1 MNSVPLNGSTSRV
14 FHSPINQR
22 GNGIAQS
29 AGETMKKPWTK
40 VLKRQKRR
48 EERGSEGSHVLKGL
62 FVFYIIGL
70 LSENVL
76 G

>member
-1 MNSVPLNGSTSRV
+1 MNSVPLSGSTSRV
-14 FHSPINQR
+14 SHSPINQR
-22 GNGIAQS
+22 GNGTAQS
-29 AGETMKKPWTK
+29 AGGTMREQWTK
-40 VLKRQKRR
+40 ALKRRKRSG
-48 EERGSEGSHVLKGL
+48 ERGSEGSHVLKGL